1 MDRYKRY
8 MDSVEPSAGFLEE
21 LKKLEAPAKPAVW
34 RKYGAMAA
42 ALVLVAGLGSL
53 GVGRFLPR
61 QEVRQP
67 ELGESVTEPAVLP
80 TGTPVEPGQDLISMG
95 GYEVRNGETVAYFM
109 LPYIHYQEENSQ
121 LAADYSLAPPGAWS
135 RDATLKDLIF
145 MTGNS
150 DSMKVHLGWD
160 DSLNWGGV
168 IWFEESDSPCAAS
181 IHAEGQDVLFTIEMM
196 EGSEVPEC
204 CIVPDENYTTTEF
217 CGVEILGLKN
227 MSWYVNDAGMEM
239 RESRKVSFFTG
250 EMGYKLTIYGV
261 DASKVDDLAARFA
274 RWAVVEGFDLEAVIM
289 DGAEPMDPTVGV
301 GEPNYEGEA
310 NTPAYDPNA
319 E

>member
-42 ALVLVAGLGSL
+42 ALVLVAGLGAL

-61 QEVRQP
+61 QEAGQP
-67 ELGESVTEPAVLP
+67 ELGEPVTEPAVLP
-80 TGTPVEPGQDLISMG
+80 TGEPVGPGQDMISMG
-95 GYEVRNGETVAYFM
+95 GYEVRNGEMAAYFM

-121 LAADYSLAPPGAWS
+121 LALDYSLAPPGAWS
-135 RDATLKDLIF
+135 RDATRNDLIF
-145 MTGNS
+145 MTGDA

-160 DSLNWGGV
+160 DSLDWGGV
-168 IWFEESDSPCAAS
+168 IWFGEGGSPCAACVY
-181 IHAEGQDVLFTIEMM
+181 AEGQDVLFTIEMM

-227 MSWYVNDAGMEM
+227 MSRYVNDDGVEM

-250 EMGYKLTIYGV
+250 EMGYKLTIYGT
-261 DASKVDDLAARFA
+261 DAGKVDDLAARFA
-274 RWAVVEGFDLEAVIM
+274 RWAIIEGFDLEAVVM
-289 DGAEPMDPTVGV
+289 DGAEPMDPGV
-301 GEPNYEGEA
+301 GEPDHEDEA